1 MVVREVTMNKEV
13 EGFLKEN
20 PEWLVV
26 IEEAMKVGVPY
37 KVELFLNDKGNI
49 KDRQYKFKRLII
61 KNN

>member
-1 MVVREVTMNKEV
+1 MSNEV

-26 IEEAMKVGVPY
+26 IEEAMKIGVPY
-37 KVELFLNDKGNI
+37 KVELFINDEGNI
-49 KDRQYKFKRLII
+49 KDKQYKCKKLIT

>member
-1 MVVREVTMNKEV
+1 MSNEV

-26 IEEAMKVGVPY
+26 IEEAMKIGVPY
-37 KVELFLNDKGNI
+37 KVELFINDKGNI

>member
-1 MVVREVTMNKEV
+1 MSNEV

-26 IEEAMKVGVPY
+26 IEEAMKIGVPY
-37 KVELFLNDKGNI
+37 KVELFINDKGNI
-49 KDRQYKFKRLII
+49 KDKQYKCKKLIT